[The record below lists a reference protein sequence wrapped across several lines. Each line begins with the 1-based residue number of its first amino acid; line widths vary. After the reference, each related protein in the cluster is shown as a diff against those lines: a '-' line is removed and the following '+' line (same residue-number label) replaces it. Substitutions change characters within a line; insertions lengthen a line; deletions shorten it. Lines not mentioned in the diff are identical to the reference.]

1 MIIVPLPLIGVT
13 EHIVGLLDILEY
25 LRGILVLILVG
36 MPLEG
41 GLLIG
46 TVNVLLR
53 DIPVNVEELVVAGL
67 HGL

>member
-1 MIIVPLPLIGVT
+1 MVIVPLPLIRVT
-13 EHIVGLLDILEY
+13 EHIVSLLDILEY
-25 LRGILVLILVG
+25 LGGILVLILIG

-46 TVNVLLR
+46 SINVLLG
-53 DIPVNVEELVVAGL
+53 DIPVNVEELIVASL

>member
-1 MIIVPLPLIGVT
+1 MIIIPLPLIGVT
-13 EHIVGLLDILEY
+13 EHIICLLDILEY
-25 LRGILVLILVG
+25 LSGVLVLILIG

-46 TVNVLLR
+46 SVNVLLG
-53 DIPVNVEELVVAGL
+53 DIPVNVEELIVASL

>member
-1 MIIVPLPLIGVT
+1 MVIVPLPLIRVT
-13 EHIVGLLDILEY
+13 EYIVSLLDILEY
-25 LRGILVLILVG
+25 LGGILVLILIG

-46 TVNVLLR
+46 SINILLG
-53 DIPVNVEELVVAGL
+53 DIPVNVEELIVASL

>member
-13 EHIVGLLDILEY
+13 EHIVSLLDILEY
-25 LRGILVLILVG
+25 LSSILVLILIG

-46 TVNVLLR
+46 TVNVLLG

-67 HGL
+67 HRL

>member
-13 EHIVGLLDILEY
+13 EHIVSLLDILEY
-25 LRGILVLILVG
+25 LGGILVLILIG

-46 TVNVLLR
+46 SINVLLG
-53 DIPVNVEELVVAGL
+53 DIPVNVEELIVASL